1 MTSAQISNFLS
12 KINIKTNEWVEIKNL
27 ATITLNTDGNVKYV
41 TMPRLAIKDEIQMNG
56 RIVNRTYAWEVFKNA
71 IDDLEKGSDFE
82 TIVVDLLEDTYQHC
96 RLYMYN
102 ELGIE
107 HESDNSFKAWDMID
121 TEFTKTLKRLLN
133 LDYNIILIS
142 HEDTSKDVTKKTGDK
157 ITAIRPNIKEKLAN
171 KIAGMVDITAR
182 VVVEDDGTRYLSFK
196 QDEIVFG
203 GGRLKGIR
211 ANKCEL
217 TWNALMKVYEQA
229 NETMAHKLE
238 PETVNAT
245 ANTTVNTTVN
255 TTTQA
260 TPEANKE
267 PQFVE
272 PKEDVRMVVP
282 QENVV
287 NNVENKPVNTPVNN
301 VVNESVSETVAEPV
315 AEPVTETT
323 TPVRRQRKVR
333 A

>member
-1 MTSAQISNFLS
+1 MLVSTQRVNMSVAS
-12 KINIKTNEWVEIKNL
+12 KKKVWIFGAAYSGKTTCADTAPTPLN
-27 ATITLNTDGNVKYV
+27 LNTDGNVKYV

-56 RIVNRTYAWEVFKNA
+56 RIVNRTYAWQVFKNA

-96 RLYMYN
+96 RLYMY
-102 ELGIE
+102 EKRGIE
-107 HESDNSFKAWDMID
+107 HESDNSFKAWDVID
-121 TEFTKTLKRLLN
+121 TEFQKTLKRLLN

-142 HEDTSKDVTKKTGDK
+142 HEDTSKDVTKKSGDK

-203 GGRLKGIR
+203 GGRLKGIKV
-211 ANKCEL
+211 NKCEL
-217 TWNALMKVYEQA
+217 TWNALMEVYDQA
-229 NETMAHKLE
+229 NETMAHTLV
-238 PETVNAT
+238 PETVSA
-245 ANTTVNTTVN
+245 
-255 TTTQA
+255 TQA
-260 TPEANKE
+260 TPEAHKE
-267 PQFVE
+267 PEFVE
-272 PKEDVRMVVP
+272 PKEDVRMVVQ
-282 QENVV
+282 QENVE
-287 NNVENKPVNTPVNN
+287 NNVENKPVNN
-301 VVNESVSETVAEPV
+301 VVNELVSEPV